1 MLKHLTK
8 LTKHRKWYKNR
19 KLLHIKSNTLSKKSE
34 SISTKF
40 ILIIDAS
47 NIAAKHKISWL
58 ALFMQVM
65 GERRIY
71 GGAIAGN
78 TITLPTHLRSLFTH
92 RNMTFYSEET
102 KYDNRTNCEKY
113 VDDFL
118 HKEARTFIPKEGSI
132 TGKTM
137 IFVTGDG
144 NNNHGKDTFPRVIHD
159 AVKHGFLVEIWSWS
173 NNRSKNLTKLGKI
186 YKDKVKINNLTS
198 MVIRK

>member
-1 MLKHLTK
+1 MLKHIIK
-8 LTKHRKWYKNR
+8 WSKHKKWSKHRKLSHEPSK
-19 KLLHIKSNTLSKKSE
+19 TLSKKSLP
-34 SISTKF
+34 ISTKF

-58 ALFMQVM
+58 ALLMQVM

-78 TITLPTHLRSLFTH
+78 TTTLPTHLRSFFTH
-92 RNMTFYSEET
+92 RNMSFYSEET
-102 KYDNRTNCEKY
+102 KHNNRINPEKH

-118 HKEARTFIPKEGSI
+118 HKEARIFIPKEGCL

-159 AVKHGFLVEIWSWS
+159 AVNHGFLIEIWSWP
-173 NNRSKNLTKLGKI
+173 NNRSRNLTQLGKI

-198 MVIRK
+198 MIIRK